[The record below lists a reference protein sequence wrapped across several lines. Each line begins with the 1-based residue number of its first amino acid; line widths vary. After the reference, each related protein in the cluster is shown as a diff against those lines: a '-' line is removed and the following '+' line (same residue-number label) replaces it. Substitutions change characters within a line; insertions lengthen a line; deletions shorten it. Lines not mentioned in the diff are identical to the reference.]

1 MQPYQEMYIANCRA
15 VRTMTGFLFQNTVT
29 FDQDF
34 DEAMDAMRRA
44 QKLSQQNMNLLQEYL
59 LPVLDDLYSQE
70 EEVLQGMEK
79 FADQLTSGPL
89 AVDVAL
95 ACQIHEALLNRAR
108 RAGTRET
115 VIRELYK
122 LGMARYA
129 MWYMISGLDLPEA
142 AGFSTRMRY
151 CFVEASSY
159 LKYFDE
165 FPDETK
171 AYILR
176 SLSNI
181 YIGDFD
187 RWEDKL
193 ACVRRTMQV
202 FTDEHYRQSAPN
214 LPWGAY
220 MNAVHRQMV
229 GVFPHKLKGGSIPPD
244 TIADVMESA
253 HLVYEGRPKEGDLP
267 LARNQFPYHALEY
280 RCGFISKERFLQ
292 SIEKLM
298 DEGDPTAFDEDSQY
312 RILSLPAFYALYL
325 HQSPQLIP
333 PRREYIVQLYRR
345 LLDYLQ
351 AIPPEAISDQLR
363 LYVRQ
368 ILSEFAEVEGGPSY
382 RELAQI
388 SLALFSPDL
397 FAHGYSVGKMAQA
410 LCATMLEQDPSLFSD
425 IPELQALAP
434 GGEMSAAVQEL
445 AYHSGLF
452 HDLGKINFS
461 QLYNHAGRQMLRS
474 EEEALQLHASAGWL
488 YLKEHDSTRQYA
500 DVARGH
506 HRWYDG
512 SDGYPLD
519 FTRKSSP
526 YRVMVD
532 VVAFAD
538 YLDSEEEDSVLPTRA
553 VSFEE
558 KIAQALKLEGH
569 RFSPLV
575 TGWLRT
581 PELLGQLKELYQTG
595 RREGYYLGFRFAS
608 RAKK

>member
-1 MQPYQEMYIANCRA
+1 
-15 VRTMTGFLFQNTVT
+15 MTGFLFQNSAS
-29 FDQDF
+29 FDRAF
-34 DEAMDAMRRA
+34 DEAMETMARA
-44 QKLSQQNMNLLQEYL
+44 QKLSRQNMDLLQEYL
-59 LPVLDDLYSQE
+59 LPVLDDLFSQK
-70 EEVLQGMEK
+70 EEVLQGMEE
-79 FADQLTSGPL
+79 FADQLTGGSL

-129 MWYMISGLDLPEA
+129 MWYMISGLNLPEA
-142 AGFSTRMRY
+142 VGFSMRMRY

-165 FPDETK
+165 FQDETK

-176 SLSNI
+176 SLANT
-181 YIGDFD
+181 YIGDFEH
-187 RWEDKL
+187 WEDKL

-202 FTDEHYRQSAPN
+202 FTDERYRQSAPN
-214 LPWGAY
+214 LPWKAY
-220 MNAVHRQMV
+220 LNSVHRQMV
-229 GVFPHKLKGGSIPPD
+229 SVFPHKLEGGSIPPD

-253 HLVYEGRPKEGDLP
+253 HLVYEGRHEESAAP
-267 LARNQFPYHALEY
+267 LARNQFPYYALEY
-280 RCGFISKERFLQ
+280 RCGFISKELFLQ

-298 DEGDPTAFDEDSQY
+298 DEGNPASFDEDSNY
-312 RILSLPAFYALYL
+312 RIISLPAFYALYL

-333 PRREYIVQLYRR
+333 PRREYIIHLYRR

-368 ILSEFAEVEGGPSY
+368 ILSEFAEVEGGPSF

-388 SLALFSPDL
+388 SLAMFSPEL

-410 LCATMLEQDPSLFSD
+410 LCAVMLEKDPGLFAD
-425 IPELQALAP
+425 IPELQDLAP
-434 GGEMSAAVQEL
+434 GEEMAAVQEL
-445 AYHSGLF
+445 AYYSGLF

-500 DVARGH
+500 DAARGH

-538 YLDSEEEDSVLPTRA
+538 YLDIEDEDSVLPART

-558 KIAQALKLEGH
+558 KISQALKLEGH

-581 PELLGQLKELYQTG
+581 RELLRPLKELYETG
-595 RREGYYLGFRFAS
+595 RREGYYQCFRLT
-608 RAKK
+608 AKKENQT